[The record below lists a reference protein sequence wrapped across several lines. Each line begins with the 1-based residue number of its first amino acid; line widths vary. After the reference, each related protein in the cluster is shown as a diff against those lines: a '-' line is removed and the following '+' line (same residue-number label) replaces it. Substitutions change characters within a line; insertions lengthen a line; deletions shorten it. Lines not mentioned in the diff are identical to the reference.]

1 MLVTSNS
8 FCLMFQTS
16 QLEIFIQAFYI
27 PSRQNCLCQ
36 MSTEQKA
43 LAHLMWTELIP
54 ITWWHSWYAPVSL
67 SPHYDCIW
75 PGAKWAPG
83 HQQRRAL
90 CRPSQVNSVTQSP
103 ECEGDIGSVASWVEW
118 CFVFLSEARNL
129 HLVCEEFETYVLT
142 ETASPP
148 FLIYA
153 LPESCECRAHRQCKT
168 CFRTAFKR
176 VSTCYFH
183 FHLVLNLKH
192 N

>member
-8 FCLMFQTS
+8 FCLIFQTS

-36 MSTEQKA
+36 MSTEQKV

-54 ITWWHSWYAPVSL
+54 ITWWHSWYVPVSL

-75 PGAKWAPG
+75 SGAKWAPG

-129 HLVCEEFETYVLT
+129 HLVCEEFKLTFWQKQHPRRSWSMLYLKVVNVVLI
-142 ETASPP
+142 ASVKPVFGP
-148 FLIYA
+148 RLN
-153 LPESCECRAHRQCKT
+153 ECQHAI
-168 CFRTAFKR
+168 FNFI
-176 VSTCYFH
+176 
-183 FHLVLNLKH
+183 
-192 N
+192 